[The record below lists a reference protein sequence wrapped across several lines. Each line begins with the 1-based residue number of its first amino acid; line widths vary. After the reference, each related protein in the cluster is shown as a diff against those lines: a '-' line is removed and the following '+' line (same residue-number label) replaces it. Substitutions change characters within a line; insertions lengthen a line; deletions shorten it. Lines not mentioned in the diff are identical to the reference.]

1 MGIPERR
8 EREKERRRADI
19 IDAAEKVFF
28 SKGLGQATMDDVAE
42 AAELS
47 KGTLYL
53 YFKNKEDLYLAII
66 LRGMAILR
74 AGFEAAVKS
83 TEMGI
88 DKVAA
93 IGRAYFDFCD
103 NYPDYLNAM
112 LHFESRDAAADPSGY
127 AAECNTQSREITATC
142 SRAVQSGIEDGTI
155 RGDLDPVKA
164 ALTLWGLATGVLQII
179 ATKGGMIKELHSI
192 DPHDLTETFFDLI
205 NRALSPASPAGR
217 GGSR

>member
-8 EREKERRRADI
+8 EREKERRRVDI

-28 SKGLGQATMDDVAE
+28 SKGIGQATMHDVAE

-66 LRGMAILR
+66 LRGMAILQ

-83 TEMGI
+83 TEKGI

-103 NYPDYLNAM
+103 NHPDYVNAM
-112 LHFESRDAAADPSGY
+112 LHYESRDAAADPSGY
-127 AAECNTQSREITATC
+127 ASECNAQGKDITATC
-142 SRAVQSGIEDGTI
+142 ARAVQSGIEDGSI
-155 RGDLDPVKA
+155 RGDVDPVRT
-164 ALTLWGLATGVLQII
+164 ALTLWGLSTGVVQII
-179 ATKGGMIKELHSI
+179 ATKGEMIKELHGI
-192 DPHDLTETFFDLI
+192 DPQDLTETFFDLI
-205 NRALSPASPAGR
+205 NRALNPDGPAGR
-217 GGSR
+217 GGTR